1 MEFYHSR
8 VTELGE
14 LFDGVPEMLDT
25 LKEQGYTLALLSDKG
40 EVYGTRELESMGIGG
55 LFDYVLF
62 MTGGRAYKPDPAGL
76 RQVMDA
82 LSVGKDQALY
92 VGDSHV
98 DVQCRQEDRR
108 RQCCCPLG
116 FLERRPGAQR
126 RARLRAGERGGR
138 CGDRNCAGLGFLGR
152 TRRGPSVVDNR
163 PARDYIPFA
172 PRPRSVR

>member
-14 LFDGVPEMLDT
+14 LFDGVPEMLET

-98 DVQCRQEDRR
+98 DVQCARR
-108 RQCCCPLG
+108 TGVASAAALWGSLSVDQVLSEGPDYA
-116 FLERRPGAQR
+116 LESVADVVATVTA
-126 RARLRAGERGGR
+126 RA
-138 CGDRNCAGLGFLGR
+138 
-152 TRRGPSVVDNR
+152 
-163 PARDYIPFA
+163 
-172 PRPRSVR
+172 